1 MNAATTLVEK
11 RDALCAELRALR
23 DAQERLNFLV
33 TRARQRP
40 GLDESQKTGAHRVEG
55 CLSKMW
61 IVPRFADG
69 RCWFTAD
76 SDSQIVK
83 AVAGLLCEFYSGHSP
98 AEILPIDPT
107 FLGPL
112 GINQH
117 LTPNRRNALAKVWEV
132 IRGFAE
138 RQIGPEETYVDAVE
152 RVPTGEDR
160 HPPPVGTDSTRSPF
174 PSGFGDVSGRVPANP

>member
-1 MNAATTLVEK
+1 MNTAATLAEK

-33 TRARQRP
+33 ARARQRP
-40 GLDESQKTGAHRVEG
+40 SLPEADRTDANRVEG
-55 CLSKMW
+55 CLSKLW

-69 RCWFTAD
+69 CYWFTAD

-83 AVAGLLCEFYSGHSP
+83 AVAGLLCEFYSGHPP
-98 AEILPIDPT
+98 AEILSIDPS

-132 IRGFAE
+132 IRKFAAQQLE
-138 RQIGPEETYVDAVE
+138 QQATIGDAVE
-152 RVPTGEDR
+152 RVPTR
-160 HPPPVGTDSTRSPF
+160 P
-174 PSGFGDVSGRVPANP
+174 

>member
-1 MNAATTLVEK
+1 MNAATTLAEK
-11 RDALCAELRALR
+11 RDALCAGLQALR

-33 TRARQRP
+33 VRARQRP
-40 GLDESQKTGAHRVEG
+40 GLDASQKTGAHRVEG
-55 CLSKMW
+55 CLSKLW

-83 AVAGLLCEFYSGHSP
+83 AVAGLLCEFYSGHP
-98 AEILPIDPT
+98 PTEILTIDPS

-138 RQIGPEETYVDAVE
+138 RQIGREEENGDAVE
-152 RVPTGEDR
+152 RAPTSHER
-160 HPPPVGTDSTRSPF
+160 CQPPVGTDSTRSQM
-174 PSGFGDVSGRVPANP
+174 SSSDGDARERVRSEP

>member
-1 MNAATTLVEK
+1 MHAATTLADK

-23 DAQERLNFLV
+23 DAQERLNLLV

-40 GLDESQKTGAHRVEG
+40 GLDESQKNEAHRVEG
-55 CLSKMW
+55 CLSKLW
-61 IVPRFADG
+61 IVPRFADE
-69 RCWFTAD
+69 RCWFAAD

-83 AVAGLLCEFYSGHSP
+83 AVAGLLCEFYSGHPP
-98 AEILPIDPT
+98 AEILSIDPS

-132 IRGFAE
+132 IRSFAE
-138 RQIGPEETYVDAVE
+138 GQIGRAEENGGEVE
-152 RVPTGEDR
+152 LVPTRHEDC
-160 HPPPVGTDSTRSPF
+160 PPPVGTDSTRSPF
-174 PSGFGDVSGRVPANP
+174 SLDSTH